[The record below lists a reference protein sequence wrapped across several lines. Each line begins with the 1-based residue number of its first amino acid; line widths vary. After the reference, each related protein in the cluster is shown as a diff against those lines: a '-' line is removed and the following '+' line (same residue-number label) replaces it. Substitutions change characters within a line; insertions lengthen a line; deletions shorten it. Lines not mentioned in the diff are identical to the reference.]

1 MLMNIQP
8 MEFFDEVVN
17 PDLDEVSALM
27 RANWAPPCW
36 LYERDLLAM
45 HIMRPTADPTMAVG
59 LRAKSGELA
68 SYLAFVPM
76 RLRVEGRIYKA
87 VFASFFT
94 VSGNFRRHRLSDRQQ
109 GLMVDRARDHGYEVY
124 TAVTVAG
131 TPANQTVARAFGARG
146 LPVRAAH
153 NFRYLAGAGAIVSSR
168 LAASDTGHVR
178 TYAPSDEGTA
188 FALLSAAAARAPLAH
203 VVERE
208 DVDFYLRSRPRIKT
222 YVYEDEGRVLGL
234 MSVSLLPVLSGRVGL
249 NAYVEALALGR
260 LDPAAR
266 TAFVDTVLRSV
277 LDEGAEAIMVPD
289 TGCGDLETFRRL
301 GFRAAPRKLRLL
313 LAPLRTDVTDLPEA
327 VDGFC
332 LDVF

>member
-1 MLMNIQP
+1 MNIQP
-8 MEFFDEVVN
+8 MESFDEVVN

-27 RANWAPPCW
+27 RANWTPPCW
-36 LYERDLLAM
+36 LYERELLAM

-59 LRAKSGELA
+59 LRAKNGELA

-76 RLRVEGRIYKA
+76 RLRVHGRIYKA

-94 VSGNFRRHRLSDRQQ
+94 VSSHFRRHRLSDHQQ
-109 GLMVDRARDHGYEVY
+109 GLMVDRARDRGYEVY
-124 TAVTVAG
+124 TAITVAG

-153 NFRYLAGAGAIVSSR
+153 NFRYLAGTGAIVASR
-168 LAASDTGHVR
+168 LGSSDRDHVR
-178 TYAPSDEGTA
+178 PYAPSDDGAA

-208 DVDFYLRSRPRIKT
+208 DIDFSLRGRPRVKT
-222 YVYEDEGRVLGL
+222 YVYESDGAVTGL
-234 MSVSLLPVLSGRVGL
+234 ISMSLLPVVSGQVGL

-260 LDPAAR
+260 LESSAR

-277 LDEGAEAIMVPD
+277 LAEGAQAVMVPD
-289 TGCGDLETFRRL
+289 TGCGDQEVFRRL

-313 LAPLRTDVTDLPEA
+313 LAPLRSDVTDLPDT

>member
-1 MLMNIQP
+1 MNVQS
-8 MEFFDEVVN
+8 MDFFDEVVN

-36 LYERDLLAM
+36 VYERDLLAM
-45 HIMRPTADPTMAVG
+45 HIMRPTADPAMAVG

-76 RLRVEGRIYKA
+76 RLRIHGRIYKA

-94 VSGNFRRHRLSDRQQ
+94 VSGSFRRHRLSDRQQ
-109 GLMVDRARDHGYEVY
+109 GLMVDRARDRGYEVY
-124 TAVTVAG
+124 TAITVAG

-146 LPVRAAH
+146 LAVRAAY
-153 NFRYLAGAGAIVSSR
+153 NFRYLAGAGDIVSAR
-168 LAASDTGHVR
+168 LGPSDTGHVR
-178 TYAPSDEGTA
+178 RYAPSDEGA
-188 FALLSAAAARAPLAH
+188 GFVLLSAAAARAPLAH

-208 DVDFYLRSRPRIKT
+208 DVDFTLRGRPRVKT
-222 YVYEDEGRVLGL
+222 YVYESDGRVTGL

-249 NAYVEALALGR
+249 NTYVEALALGR
-260 LDPAAR
+260 LEPEAR
-266 TAFVDTVLRSV
+266 TAFVDTVLRLV
-277 LDEGAEAIMVPD
+277 LAEGAQAVMVPD
-289 TGCGDLETFRRL
+289 TGCSDLEAFRRR

-313 LAPLRTDVTDLPEA
+313 LAPLRADVTDLPEA